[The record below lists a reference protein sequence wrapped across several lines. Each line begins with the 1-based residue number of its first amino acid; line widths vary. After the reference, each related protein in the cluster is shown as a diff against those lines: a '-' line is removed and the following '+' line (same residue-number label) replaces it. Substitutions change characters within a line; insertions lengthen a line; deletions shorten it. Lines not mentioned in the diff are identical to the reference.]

1 MAENIGSSEK
11 DIKKFLDDIDI
22 EMDEYKE
29 TYVSKGWEDLPDFY
43 LGKTH
48 WGEYRPSHKVSPV
61 LNFLRQSI
69 ERRTSQMTDSKPF
82 IDVFP
87 YYDPLQDVADAII
100 EILKAKW
107 AEQSLDMTLT
117 DMIFYA
123 EMFGSCG
130 VNTLYDKTM
139 RFGKGDTTMQCID
152 PRNLNFDPSVTAS
165 QFVDRGEYVRIEQI
179 MPTSLLK
186 MSYNNNDIKPD
197 APFEFVRERKRYT
210 ARGRIARAVL
220 KNMKKSAIDRSIVKE
235 YWLQDRSKSRG
246 KFKYPGGRHIIVAG
260 GEIVID
266 EKNPYWDQRFP
277 IDMLDWHRNPD
288 SAWGEGDIRDLME
301 LQRLLNKLIAI
312 VVENGLLMTNAIWIG
327 DATALDPEEWE
338 QLDNVPGLKVKKK
351 PGTEIRREVG
361 EPVPQ
366 TLFQVITYLER
377 AIEKLTGNTE
387 VVSGS
392 TPGEVKSGTAIE
404 ALQTA
409 ALSIIRLK
417 SRAVESLLERVGQK
431 WISRIFQFE
440 ADERNMFSF
449 KSQDDF
455 QKFQFTRDML
465 KGPSKFFKNR
475 EEAWKNFLFKVRPGS
490 SLAMN
495 NWQKSLIAM
504 QMYQASP
511 KPLLD
516 RLAVLETMDWPGRSD
531 VLARLEAEEQQQIQ
545 QAMAMQ
551 MAMGAEPPSP
561 LRESGSA
568 PSLANIRSP
577 HQSQGMREAARK
589 GGAGMP

>member
-1 MAENIGSSEK
+1 LAEKVGSSEK
-11 DIKKFLDDIDI
+11 DIKKFLEEIDI

-29 TYVSKGWEDLPDFY
+29 TYISKGWEELPDFY

-82 IDVFP
+82 IDIFP
-87 YYDPLQDVADAII
+87 YYDPLQDVADALV
-100 EILKAKW
+100 EILKSKW
-107 AEQSLDMTLT
+107 AEQSLDMTVT

-123 EMFGSCG
+123 EMFGSSG
-130 VNTLYDKTM
+130 VNTLYDKTL

-165 QFVDRGEYVRIEQI
+165 QYVDRGEYVRIEQI

-186 MSYNNNDIKPD
+186 TTYDNNEIKAD
-197 APFEFVRERKRYT
+197 APFELIRDRKRIT
-210 ARGRIARAVL
+210 PKGRIARAVL
-220 KNMKKSAIDRSIVKE
+220 KNIQKSAIDRSIVKE
-235 YWLQDRSKSRG
+235 YWLQDRAKSRG
-246 KFKYPGGRHIIVAG
+246 HLKYPGGRHIIVAG
-260 GEIVID
+260 GEIAID

-288 SAWGEGDIRDLME
+288 SAWGEGDIRDMME

-327 DATALDPEEWE
+327 DSTALDPEEWE

-366 TLFQVITYLER
+366 TLFQVITYLEN
-377 AIEKLTGNTE
+377 AIQKLTGNTE

-431 WISRIFQFE
+431 WIARIFQFE

-449 KSQDDF
+449 KSQSDYE
-455 QKFQFTRDML
+455 KFKFTRDML
-465 KGPSKFFKNR
+465 KGPSKFFRNK
-475 EEAWKNFLFKVRPGS
+475 EDAWKNFLFKIRPGS

-495 NWQKSLIAM
+495 NWQKSLLAM
-504 QMYQASP
+504 QMFQAQP

-531 VLARLEAEEQQQIQ
+531 VLARLEAEEQAQMEQM
-545 QAMAMQ
+545 MAMQ
-551 MAMGAEPPSP
+551 AAMGATPPSGMKG
-561 LRESGSA
+561 GSA
-568 PSLANIRSP
+568 PSVSDIRSP
-577 HQSQGMREAARK
+577 HAAQGAQEAMRK
-589 GGAGMP
+589 GTGGMP